1 MTTGRVAAALTAL
14 CLLCQPAFGFIKV
27 FPEFDDEPG
36 AATFFWA
43 AVTTV
48 GPFIG
53 STVSAQESS
62 ADEGDKLV
70 QARDDAASFVAS
82 DGAIHGA
89 YLQAALQV
97 LRQAPEN
104 AGTATCNWPRRSRAA
119 ALIDHISEITRT
131 FPAVIQ
137 RKLPESFRRSIRPP
151 PAEDRSRRR
160 VHETPAYPY
169 KTTMVIAMPRSAHA
183 YSRTPSARRLP
194 PAAC

>member
-70 QARDDAASFVAS
+70 QARDDATSFVAS
-82 DGAIHGA
+82 DGAIRGA

-97 LRQAPEN
+97 LRQAPEY
-104 AGTATCNWPRRSRAA
+104 AGYSDLQLAA
-119 ALIDHISEITRT
+119 AL
-131 FPAVIQ
+131 
-137 RKLPESFRRSIRPP
+137 L
-151 PAEDRSRRR
+151 
-160 VHETPAYPY
+160 
-169 KTTMVIAMPRSAHA
+169 
-183 YSRTPSARRLP
+183 ARQP
-194 PAAC
+194 